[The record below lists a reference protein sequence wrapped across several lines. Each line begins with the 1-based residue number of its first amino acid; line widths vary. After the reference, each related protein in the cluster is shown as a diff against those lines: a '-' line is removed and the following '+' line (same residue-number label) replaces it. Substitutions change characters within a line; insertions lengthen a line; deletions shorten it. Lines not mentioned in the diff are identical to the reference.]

1 MGGLIS
7 VALGVL
13 GAVQS
18 MSSGYAQAQA
28 ASTQATQAI
37 RDASIKADVA
47 NINAGLQAAQQKQ
60 ETQALRSKQLLQGVA
75 AGVDI
80 NDQNSSL
87 ITLMTTSQDEAKSER
102 DIMLAKGRLEAAT
115 TMANGFGTAAAYSKQ
130 ASSAKK
136 YGLLGGAFSLGT
148 GLYRAGAFD
157 GFSNVF
163 KSGSSDYFFNK
174 PLAESQLKP
183 YTWNY

>member
-13 GAVQS
+13 GAIQS
-18 MSSGYAQAQA
+18 ISSGYAQASA
-28 ASTQATQAI
+28 ASQQASAAL

-60 ETQALRSKQLLQGVA
+60 ETQALRSKQLLQGVT
-75 AGVDI
+75 AGIDV

-87 ITLMTTSQDEAKSER
+87 ITLMSTSQDEAQSER

-115 TMANGFGTAAAYSKQ
+115 ARANGYGAAAAYSKQ
-130 ASSAKK
+130 GMTAKK
-136 YGLLGGAFSLGT
+136 SGLLSGAFSLGT
-148 GLYRAGAFD
+148 GAYRASAFD
-157 GFSNVF
+157 GFSNMF
-163 KSGSSDYFFNK
+163 KPSSSDYFFNK
-174 PLAESQLKP
+174 PLAASQLKP